1 MQRNTLCCAL
11 CGSLSW
17 WQRTYLVATNI
28 QHCSRPMSGSK
39 IGFAELSSG
48 LVSRDSLVGGVV
60 IPYEAF
66 LARLINLG
74 CQ

>member
-1 MQRNTLCCAL
+1 MNINAKKYIVLCVVWLAV
-11 CGSLSW
+11 
-17 WQRTYLVATNI
+17 LVATNI

-39 IGFAELSSG
+39 IGFAELSFG
-48 LVSRDSLVGGVV
+48 FVSRDSLVGGVV

>member
-1 MQRNTLCCAL
+1 MNINAKKYIVLCVVWLAV
-11 CGSLSW
+11 
-17 WQRTYLVATNI
+17 LVATNI
-28 QHCSRPMSGSK
+28 LHHSRPMSGSK

-48 LVSRDSLVGGVV
+48 FVSHDSLVGGVV

>member
-1 MQRNTLCCAL
+1 MNINVKKYIVLCVVWLAV
-11 CGSLSW
+11 
-17 WQRTYLVATNI
+17 LVATNI
-28 QHCSRPMSGSK
+28 LHRSGPMTRGK

-48 LVSRDSLVGGVV
+48 FVSRDSLVGGVV
-60 IPYEAF
+60 IPYETF

>member
-1 MQRNTLCCAL
+1 MNINAKKYIVLCVVWFAV
-11 CGSLSW
+11 
-17 WQRTYLVATNI
+17 LVATNI
-28 QHCSRPMSGSK
+28 LHRSRPMSGSK

-48 LVSRDSLVGGVV
+48 LASRDSLVGGVV

>member
-1 MQRNTLCCAL
+1 MNINAKKYIVLCVVMLAV
-11 CGSLSW
+11 
-17 WQRTYLVATNI
+17 LVATNI
-28 QHCSRPMSGSK
+28 LHCSKPMPGRK
-39 IGFAELSSG
+39 IGFVELSSG
-48 LVSRDSLVGGVV
+48 FVSRDSLVGGVV

>member
-1 MQRNTLCCAL
+1 MNINAKKYIVLCVVWFAV
-11 CGSLSW
+11 
-17 WQRTYLVATNI
+17 LVATNI
-28 QHCSRPMSGSK
+28 LHRSRPMSGSK
-39 IGFAELSSG
+39 IGFVELSSG
-48 LVSRDSLVGGVV
+48 FVSRDSLVGGVV